1 MKFLRADIPYL
12 RELALNNNP
21 LQKIEGHAFEMV
33 SPTYHHHHQDN
44 NHHENHHIC
53 CVNPHQHVQ
62 VPQIV
67 SLDVSGCQIKKIAA
81 RAFQQVILVI
91 IKCCIFFF
99 SFFTSSSVIS
109 VIKVIITVSL
119 LLYQ

>member
-1 MKFLRADIPYL
+1 MTFLPPDIPYL

-33 SPTYHHHHQDN
+33 RRNHHHHRR
-44 NHHENHHIC
+44 HHYN
-53 CVNPHQHVQ
+53 VQ

-81 RAFQQVILVI
+81 RAFQQVTIAI
-91 IKCCIFFF
+91 I
-99 SFFTSSSVIS
+99 V
-109 VIKVIITVSL
+109 KVIIISKIIVVNNL
-119 LLYQ
+119 

>member
-1 MKFLRADIPYL
+1 MTFLPPDIPYL

-33 SPTYHHHHQDN
+33 RRNHHHHHHDN
-44 NHHENHHIC
+44 
-53 CVNPHQHVQ
+53 VQ

-81 RAFQQVILVI
+81 RAFQQVTIAI
-91 IKCCIFFF
+91 I
-99 SFFTSSSVIS
+99 V
-109 VIKVIITVSL
+109 KVIIISRIIVVNSF
-119 LLYQ
+119 

>member
-1 MKFLRADIPYL
+1 MTFLPPDIPYL

-33 SPTYHHHHQDN
+33 RRNHHHHHHDN
-44 NHHENHHIC
+44 
-53 CVNPHQHVQ
+53 VQ

-81 RAFQQVILVI
+81 RAFQQVTIAI
-91 IKCCIFFF
+91 I
-99 SFFTSSSVIS
+99 V
-109 VIKVIITVSL
+109 KVIIIFKIIVVNNL
-119 LLYQ
+119 

>member
-1 MKFLRADIPYL
+1 MTFLPPDIPYL

-33 SPTYHHHHQDN
+33 RRNHHHHHHHDN
-44 NHHENHHIC
+44 
-53 CVNPHQHVQ
+53 VQ

-81 RAFQQVILVI
+81 RAFQQVTIAI
-91 IKCCIFFF
+91 I
-99 SFFTSSSVIS
+99 V
-109 VIKVIITVSL
+109 KVIIIFVNSF
-119 LLYQ
+119 

>member
-1 MKFLRADIPYL
+1 MTFLPPDIPYL

-33 SPTYHHHHQDN
+33 RRNHHHHHHHDN
-44 NHHENHHIC
+44 
-53 CVNPHQHVQ
+53 VQ

-81 RAFQQVILVI
+81 RAFQQVTIAI
-91 IKCCIFFF
+91 I
-99 SFFTSSSVIS
+99 V
-109 VIKVIITVSL
+109 KVIIISKIIVVNYL
-119 LLYQ
+119 